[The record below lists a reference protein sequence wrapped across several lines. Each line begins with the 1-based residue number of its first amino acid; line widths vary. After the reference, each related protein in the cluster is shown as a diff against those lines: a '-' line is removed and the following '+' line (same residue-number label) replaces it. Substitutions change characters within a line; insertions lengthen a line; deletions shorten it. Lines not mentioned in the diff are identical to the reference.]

1 MQEISIRVA
10 CVNGELAGILPAR
23 AGLINV
29 CVGGE
34 GEVLSEE
41 EASIYVQLYYLKTE
55 ATVIA
60 QG

>member
-34 GEVLSEE
+34 GEVLSGE